1 MNNSVNPNFCPITST
16 ESTIIPLTIAT
27 PATASKRYNKD
38 LFLLTLCFIMFGR
51 GNRDNPLWKLEYID
65 TVYKIYDWD
74 KNLTGYF
81 FPNYDIDV
89 ENYKDESQDAHEVE
103 DKIIEQMNKEKHS
116 VKGGNV
122 MLPMVKLQLLDNE
135 EGIDLDYVINSLEQ
149 NSQRTR
155 KWKQWIHDNHLEFKI
170 FGSSIYTAR
179 EDRNMLSI
187 VLGVGSNII
196 LGEKE
201 IGINLR
207 PLLDKLHQDELI

>member
-1 MNNSVNPNFCPITST
+1 
-16 ESTIIPLTIAT
+16 
-27 PATASKRYNKD
+27 
-38 LFLLTLCFIMFGR
+38 MFGR

-89 ENYKDESQDAHEVE
+89 DDFKDESQDAHEVE
-103 DKIIEQMNKEKHS
+103 DKIIEQMNKEKQS

-149 NSQRTR
+149 NAQRTR
-155 KWKQWIHDNHLEFKI
+155 KWKQWINDNHLEFKI

-187 VLGVGSNII
+187 VLGLGSNII

-201 IGINLR
+201 IGLNLR

>member
-1 MNNSVNPNFCPITST
+1 
-16 ESTIIPLTIAT
+16 
-27 PATASKRYNKD
+27 
-38 LFLLTLCFIMFGR
+38 MFGR

-89 ENYKDESQDAHEVE
+89 DNYKDKDESQDAHEVE
-103 DKIIEQMNKEKHS
+103 DKIIEQMNKEKQS

-149 NSQRTR
+149 NAQRTR
-155 KWKQWIHDNHLEFKI
+155 KWKQWIHDNHIEFKI

-187 VLGVGSNII
+187 VLGLGSNIV

>member
-1 MNNSVNPNFCPITST
+1 
-16 ESTIIPLTIAT
+16 
-27 PATASKRYNKD
+27 
-38 LFLLTLCFIMFGR
+38 MFGR

-89 ENYKDESQDAHEVE
+89 DNYKDKDESQDAHEVE
-103 DKIIEQMNKEKHS
+103 GKIIEQTNKEKQS

-149 NSQRTR
+149 NAQRTR
-155 KWKQWIHDNHLEFKI
+155 KWKQWIHDNHIEFKI

-187 VLGVGSNII
+187 VLGLGSNIV

>member
-1 MNNSVNPNFCPITST
+1 
-16 ESTIIPLTIAT
+16 
-27 PATASKRYNKD
+27 
-38 LFLLTLCFIMFGR
+38 MFGR

-89 ENYKDESQDAHEVE
+89 DNYKDKDESQDAHEVE
-103 DKIIEQMNKEKHS
+103 GKIIEQMNKEKQS

-149 NSQRTR
+149 NAQRTR
-155 KWKQWIHDNHLEFKI
+155 KWKQWINDNHVEFKI

-187 VLGVGSNII
+187 VLGLGSNII

-207 PLLDKLHQDELI
+207 PLLDKLHQDDLI

>member
-1 MNNSVNPNFCPITST
+1 
-16 ESTIIPLTIAT
+16 
-27 PATASKRYNKD
+27 
-38 LFLLTLCFIMFGR
+38 MFGR

-81 FPNYDIDV
+81 FPNYDIDMDD
-89 ENYKDESQDAHEVE
+89 YKDESQDAHEVE
-103 DKIIEQMNKEKHS
+103 DKIIEQMNKEKQS

-122 MLPMVKLQLLDNE
+122 MLPMVKLQLLDNQ
-135 EGIDLDYVINSLEQ
+135 EGIDLDHVINSLEQ
-149 NSQRTR
+149 NAQRTR
-155 KWKQWIHDNHLEFKI
+155 KWKQWINDNHLEFKI

-187 VLGVGSNII
+187 VLGIGSNII

>member
-1 MNNSVNPNFCPITST
+1 
-16 ESTIIPLTIAT
+16 
-27 PATASKRYNKD
+27 
-38 LFLLTLCFIMFGR
+38 MFGR

-89 ENYKDESQDAHEVE
+89 DNYKDKDESQDAHEVE
-103 DKIIEQMNKEKHS
+103 DRIIEQMNKEKQS

-149 NSQRTR
+149 NAQRTR
-155 KWKQWIHDNHLEFKI
+155 KWKQWIHDNHIEFKI

-187 VLGVGSNII
+187 VLGLGSNII

>member
-1 MNNSVNPNFCPITST
+1 
-16 ESTIIPLTIAT
+16 
-27 PATASKRYNKD
+27 
-38 LFLLTLCFIMFGR
+38 MFGR

-89 ENYKDESQDAHEVE
+89 DNYKDKDESQDAHEVE
-103 DKIIEQMNKEKHS
+103 GKIIEQMNKEKQS

-149 NSQRTR
+149 NAQRTR
-155 KWKQWIHDNHLEFKI
+155 KWKQWIHDNHIEFKI

-187 VLGVGSNII
+187 VLGLGSNII

>member
-1 MNNSVNPNFCPITST
+1 
-16 ESTIIPLTIAT
+16 
-27 PATASKRYNKD
+27 
-38 LFLLTLCFIMFGR
+38 MFGR

-81 FPNYDIDV
+81 FPNYDINIDD
-89 ENYKDESQDAHEVE
+89 YKDESQDAHEVE
-103 DKIIEQMNKEKHS
+103 DNIIEQMNKEKQS

-149 NSQRTR
+149 NAQRTR
-155 KWKQWIHDNHLEFKI
+155 KWKQWIHNNHLEFKI

-187 VLGVGSNII
+187 VLGLGSNII

-201 IGINLR
+201 IGLNLR
-207 PLLDKLHQDELI
+207 PLLDRLHEDELI

>member
-1 MNNSVNPNFCPITST
+1 
-16 ESTIIPLTIAT
+16 
-27 PATASKRYNKD
+27 
-38 LFLLTLCFIMFGR
+38 MFGR

-81 FPNYDIDV
+81 FPNYDIDMDD
-89 ENYKDESQDAHEVE
+89 YKDESQDAHEVE
-103 DKIIEQMNKEKHS
+103 DKIIEQMNKEKQS

-149 NSQRTR
+149 NAQRTR

-187 VLGVGSNII
+187 VLGIGSNII

-207 PLLDKLHQDELI
+207 PILDKLHQDELI

>member
-1 MNNSVNPNFCPITST
+1 
-16 ESTIIPLTIAT
+16 
-27 PATASKRYNKD
+27 
-38 LFLLTLCFIMFGR
+38 MFGR
-51 GNRDNPLWKLEYID
+51 GSRDNPLWKLEYID

-81 FPNYDIDV
+81 FPNYDIDLD
-89 ENYKDESQDAHEVE
+89 NHKDESQDAHEIE
-103 DKIIEQMNKEKHS
+103 DEIIEQMNKEKQS

-122 MLPMVKLQLLDNE
+122 LLPMVKLQLLDNE

-149 NSQRTR
+149 NAQRTR

-187 VLGVGSNII
+187 VLGLGSNII

-201 IGINLR
+201 IGLNLR

>member
-1 MNNSVNPNFCPITST
+1 
-16 ESTIIPLTIAT
+16 
-27 PATASKRYNKD
+27 
-38 LFLLTLCFIMFGR
+38 MFGR
-51 GNRDNPLWKLEYID
+51 GNRDNPLWKLVYID

-81 FPNYDIDV
+81 FPNYDINIDD
-89 ENYKDESQDAHEVE
+89 YKDESQDAHEVE
-103 DKIIEQMNKEKHS
+103 DNIIEQMNKEKQS

-149 NSQRTR
+149 NAQRTR

-187 VLGVGSNII
+187 VLGLGSNII

-201 IGINLR
+201 IGLSLR
-207 PLLDKLHQDELI
+207 PLLDKLHQDDLI

>member
-1 MNNSVNPNFCPITST
+1 
-16 ESTIIPLTIAT
+16 
-27 PATASKRYNKD
+27 
-38 LFLLTLCFIMFGR
+38 MFGR

-81 FPNYDIDV
+81 FPNYDINIDD
-89 ENYKDESQDAHEVE
+89 YKDESQDAHEVE
-103 DKIIEQMNKEKHS
+103 DNIIEQMNKEKQS

-135 EGIDLDYVINSLEQ
+135 EGIDLDYVINSLDQ
-149 NSQRTR
+149 NAQRTR

-187 VLGVGSNII
+187 VLGLGSKII

-201 IGINLR
+201 IGLSLR
-207 PLLDKLHQDELI
+207 PLLDKLHQDDLI

>member
-1 MNNSVNPNFCPITST
+1 
-16 ESTIIPLTIAT
+16 
-27 PATASKRYNKD
+27 
-38 LFLLTLCFIMFGR
+38 MFGR
-51 GNRDNPLWKLEYID
+51 GNRDSPLWKLEYID

-81 FPNYDIDV
+81 FPNYDINVDD
-89 ENYKDESQDAHEVE
+89 YKDESQDAHEME
-103 DKIIEQMNKEKHS
+103 NKIIEQMNKEKQS

-135 EGIDLDYVINSLEQ
+135 EGIDLDYVIISLEQ
-149 NSQRTR
+149 NAQRTR
-155 KWKQWIHDNHLEFKI
+155 KWKQWIHDNHLDFKI

-187 VLGVGSNII
+187 VLGLGSNII

-207 PLLDKLHQDELI
+207 PLLDKLHQNDLI

>member
-1 MNNSVNPNFCPITST
+1 
-16 ESTIIPLTIAT
+16 
-27 PATASKRYNKD
+27 
-38 LFLLTLCFIMFGR
+38 MFGR
-51 GNRDNPLWKLEYID
+51 GNRDNSLWKLEYID

-81 FPNYDIDV
+81 FPNYDINLDD
-89 ENYKDESQDAHEVE
+89 YKDESQDVHEVE
-103 DKIIEQMNKEKHS
+103 DKIIEQMNKEKQS

-149 NSQRTR
+149 NAQRTR

-187 VLGVGSNII
+187 VLGIGSNII

>member
-1 MNNSVNPNFCPITST
+1 
-16 ESTIIPLTIAT
+16 
-27 PATASKRYNKD
+27 
-38 LFLLTLCFIMFGR
+38 MFGR

-81 FPNYDIDV
+81 FPNYDINIDD
-89 ENYKDESQDAHEVE
+89 YKDESQDAHEVE
-103 DKIIEQMNKEKHS
+103 DNIIEQMNKEKQS

-135 EGIDLDYVINSLEQ
+135 EGIDLDYVINSLDQ
-149 NSQRTR
+149 NAQRTR
-155 KWKQWIHDNHLEFKI
+155 KWKQWIHTNHLEFKI

-187 VLGVGSNII
+187 VLGLGYNII

-201 IGINLR
+201 IGLSLK
-207 PLLDKLHQDELI
+207 PLLDKLHQDDLI

>member
-1 MNNSVNPNFCPITST
+1 
-16 ESTIIPLTIAT
+16 
-27 PATASKRYNKD
+27 
-38 LFLLTLCFIMFGR
+38 MFGR

-89 ENYKDESQDAHEVE
+89 DNYEDKDESADAHEVE
-103 DKIIEQMNKEKHS
+103 GKIIEQMNKEKQS

-149 NSQRTR
+149 NAQRTR
-155 KWKQWIHDNHLEFKI
+155 KWKQWIHDNHIEFKI

-187 VLGVGSNII
+187 VLGLGSNII

>member
-1 MNNSVNPNFCPITST
+1 
-16 ESTIIPLTIAT
+16 
-27 PATASKRYNKD
+27 
-38 LFLLTLCFIMFGR
+38 MFGR

-89 ENYKDESQDAHEVE
+89 DDYKDESQDAHEVE
-103 DKIIEQMNKEKHS
+103 DKIIEQMNKEKQS

-149 NSQRTR
+149 NAQRTR

-187 VLGVGSNII
+187 VLGIGSNII

>member
-1 MNNSVNPNFCPITST
+1 
-16 ESTIIPLTIAT
+16 
-27 PATASKRYNKD
+27 
-38 LFLLTLCFIMFGR
+38 MFGR

-89 ENYKDESQDAHEVE
+89 DNYEDKDESEDAHEGE
-103 DKIIEQMNKEKHS
+103 GKIIEQMNKEKQS

-149 NSQRTR
+149 NAQRTR
-155 KWKQWIHDNHLEFKI
+155 KWKQWIHDNHIEFKI

-187 VLGVGSNII
+187 VLGLGSNII

>member
-1 MNNSVNPNFCPITST
+1 
-16 ESTIIPLTIAT
+16 
-27 PATASKRYNKD
+27 
-38 LFLLTLCFIMFGR
+38 MFGR

-81 FPNYDIDV
+81 FPNYDIDL
-89 ENYKDESQDAHEVE
+89 ENHKDESQDAHEVE
-103 DKIIEQMNKEKHS
+103 DKIIEQMNKEKQS

-149 NSQRTR
+149 NAQRTR

-187 VLGVGSNII
+187 VLGLGSNII

-201 IGINLR
+201 IGLNLR
-207 PLLDKLHQDELI
+207 PLLDKLHQDDLI

>member
-1 MNNSVNPNFCPITST
+1 
-16 ESTIIPLTIAT
+16 
-27 PATASKRYNKD
+27 
-38 LFLLTLCFIMFGR
+38 MFGR

-81 FPNYDIDV
+81 FPNYDIDLDG
-89 ENYKDESQDAHEVE
+89 YKDESQDAHEAE
-103 DKIIEQMNKEKHS
+103 DKIIEQMNKEKES

-135 EGIDLDYVINSLEQ
+135 QGIDLDYVINSLEQ
-149 NSQRTR
+149 NAQRTR
-155 KWKQWIHDNHLEFKI
+155 KWKQWIQDNHLEFKI

-187 VLGVGSNII
+187 VLGIGSNII

-201 IGINLR
+201 IGINLK

>member
-1 MNNSVNPNFCPITST
+1 
-16 ESTIIPLTIAT
+16 
-27 PATASKRYNKD
+27 
-38 LFLLTLCFIMFGR
+38 MFGR
-51 GNRDNPLWKLEYID
+51 GNKDNPLWKLEYID

-81 FPNYDIDV
+81 FPNYDIDMDD
-89 ENYKDESQDAHEVE
+89 YKDESQDAHEVE
-103 DKIIEQMNKEKHS
+103 DKIIEQMNKEKQS

-149 NSQRTR
+149 NAQRTR

-187 VLGVGSNII
+187 VLGIGSNII

>member
-1 MNNSVNPNFCPITST
+1 
-16 ESTIIPLTIAT
+16 
-27 PATASKRYNKD
+27 
-38 LFLLTLCFIMFGR
+38 MFGR

-89 ENYKDESQDAHEVE
+89 DDYKDESKDAHEVE
-103 DKIIEQMNKEKHS
+103 GKIIEQMNKEKQS

-149 NSQRTR
+149 NAQRTR

-187 VLGVGSNII
+187 VLGIGSNII

-207 PLLDKLHQDELI
+207 PLLDKLHLDELI

>member
-1 MNNSVNPNFCPITST
+1 
-16 ESTIIPLTIAT
+16 
-27 PATASKRYNKD
+27 
-38 LFLLTLCFIMFGR
+38 MFGR

-89 ENYKDESQDAHEVE
+89 DNYEDKDESQDAHEVE
-103 DKIIEQMNKEKHS
+103 DKIIEQMNKEKQS

-149 NSQRTR
+149 NAQRTR
-155 KWKQWIHDNHLEFKI
+155 KWKQWIHDNHIEFKI

-187 VLGVGSNII
+187 VLGLGSNII

>member
-1 MNNSVNPNFCPITST
+1 
-16 ESTIIPLTIAT
+16 
-27 PATASKRYNKD
+27 
-38 LFLLTLCFIMFGR
+38 MFGR
-51 GNRDNPLWKLEYID
+51 GNKDNPLWKLEYID

-81 FPNYDIDV
+81 FPNYDINIDD
-89 ENYKDESQDAHEVE
+89 YKDESQDAHEVE
-103 DKIIEQMNKEKHS
+103 DNIIEQMNKEKQS

-135 EGIDLDYVINSLEQ
+135 EGIDLDYVINSLDQ
-149 NSQRTR
+149 NAQRTR

-187 VLGVGSNII
+187 VLGLGSNII

-201 IGINLR
+201 IGLNLR
-207 PLLDKLHQDELI
+207 PLLDKLHQDDLI